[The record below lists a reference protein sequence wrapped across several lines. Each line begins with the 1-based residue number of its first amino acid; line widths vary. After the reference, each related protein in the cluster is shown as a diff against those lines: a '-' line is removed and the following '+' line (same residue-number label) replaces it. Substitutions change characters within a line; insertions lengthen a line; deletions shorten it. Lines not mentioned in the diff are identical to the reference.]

1 MKVIKISKFSR
12 NEFKEIFLTQTL
24 GENCMEQRQ
33 EMKQNEID
41 GGNFDGYFYLIFV
54 NFCQSVIPV

>member
-1 MKVIKISKFSR
+1 MSLKKF
-12 NEFKEIFLTQTL
+12 FLTQIL
-24 GENCMEQRQ
+24 GENSMEQRQ

-41 GGNFDGYFYLIFV
+41 GGNFDGSFYLIFV